1 MLNSIFYVVNF
12 LPLIRSIFAF
22 YIVNSTSHMVNFYFF
37 YGQVDFLCGQL
48 FTFLSVSVKRRLQT
62 GDKVQ
67 TEVKMQTESCRL
79 EVKMQTR
86 F

>member
-1 MLNSIFYVVNF
+1 
-12 LPLIRSIFAF
+12 
-22 YIVNSTSHMVNFYFF
+22 MVNFYFF